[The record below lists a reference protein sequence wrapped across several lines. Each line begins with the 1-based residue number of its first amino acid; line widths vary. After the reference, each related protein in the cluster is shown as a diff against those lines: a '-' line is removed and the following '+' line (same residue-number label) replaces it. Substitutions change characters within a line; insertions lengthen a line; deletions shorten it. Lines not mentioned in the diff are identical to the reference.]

1 MTTPATTGT
10 ETFVDEL
17 LNGTKTMLGKKD
29 SGLSEGQMQRLAVA
43 RGLFQF
49 PSTPARRMHL
59 STQPQDRTRNA
70 GPNAQSWPH
79 RDHRHASA
87 CSA

>member
-49 PSTPARRMHL
+49 PSTPAR
-59 STQPQDRTRNA
+59 
-70 GPNAQSWPH
+70 
-79 RDHRHASA
+79 
-87 CSA
+87 